1 MTRSALRTGVAII
14 VAGLVPG
21 VAVGIF
27 FSGISPDITKA
38 NMSVI
43 LASCLIGLVTMGAGW
58 WPVYILLQ
66 KMQKHRWFHYLL
78 AGFLS
83 IPHMTLIATVAI
95 IPAIFLLSLLRAIG

>member
-1 MTRSALRTGVAII
+1 MKRSALRTGVAII
-14 VAGLVPG
+14 VGGLVPG
-21 VAVGIF
+21 LAVGIF
-27 FSGISPDITKA
+27 FCGISPDITKG

-66 KMQKHRWFHYLL
+66 KMKKHRWFHYLL

-95 IPAIFLLSLLRAIG
+95 LPAIFLLSFLRDV